1 MGEFRSA
8 DGRVL
13 HYETRG
19 DGPLL
24 VCQPGGPGRPPSY
37 LDGLGGVDRVRTLV
51 LLEPR
56 GVGRSAAAGG
66 GSFGELAGDLEAL
79 RVHLGVERLDLLGHS
94 AGAWP
99 VIQFAAR
106 HPDRVGRVVLLT
118 PSRRPI
124 PLAPGEPSQ
133 DELVVRW
140 FAGEPWYP
148 RAKAA
153 WDAEDEKDLDW
164 VPFVYAADGPAVR
177 AHAGR
182 ADAETVDEAE
192 RVFWSTG
199 FEPDRL
205 GELTAP
211 VTIVAGERDIV
222 TGLHA
227 PQVLASARFFPH
239 AELIWLPGG
248 GHLPWVTQPA
258 ETVAA
263 IVGGR

>member
-8 DGRVL
+8 DGGVL
-13 HYETRG
+13 HYELRG

-24 VCQPGGPGRPPSY
+24 VCQPGGPGRAPSY

-56 GVGRSAAAGG
+56 GVGRSADSEG
-66 GSFGELAGDLEAL
+66 GSFVELAEDLEAF
-79 RVHLGVERLDLLGHS
+79 REHLGVERLDVLGHS

-106 HPDRVGRVVLLT
+106 YPERAGRVVLLT
-118 PSRRPI
+118 PSRMPI
-124 PLAPGEPSQ
+124 PPTPGEPSQ

-140 FAGEPWYP
+140 FEGEPWYP

-153 WDAEDEKDLDW
+153 WDAGDEKDLDW
-164 VPFVYAADGPAVR
+164 VPFAYGADGPVVR
-177 AHAGR
+177 AHAER
-182 ADAETVDEAE
+182 DDAPTAAEAE
-192 RVFWSTG
+192 RLFWTAE
-199 FEPDRL
+199 FEPA
-205 GELTAP
+205 EVPTPP
-211 VTIVAGERDIV
+211 VTIVAGERDII

-227 PQVLASARFFPH
+227 PQVLASAEFFPR
-239 AELIWLPGG
+239 AELIWLPGA
-248 GHLPWVTQPA
+248 GHFPWLTHPA